1 MSHKLTKVASITVL
15 GLGLAV
21 SQLSAAISI
30 NVSAEKLKD
39 PGGYDM
45 AVSGILVLVGST
57 TDANFSG
64 PTDSS
69 FVQDDDAVVAIW
81 DIASGGGNTPGA
93 FLGGT
98 GSVSLGGDWDA
109 GDPLAIY
116 WFPTLTAAVDIN
128 NTVPL
133 AAIPYGMFRVESGN
147 PDGTDDW
154 VTPADGTIGHSLK
167 FITTDATVLEPGGG
181 TSDAADGEAGLFT
194 PGAGPADPTGIAAAV
209 DGLAIGVSWTD
220 NASDETGYRV
230 ERSVDGSGVWTI
242 LGEAAAD
249 ATSFSDDTV
258 EGSTSYL
265 YRVLALRGPSQ
276 SGYNTLAEAVQSA
289 AASARFTNLSTRA
302 LVETGDN
309 ILIASFELKGGPLR
323 VYSRVAGPDLAGA
336 GITNFLANPV
346 MELRRATDN
355 ALIAS
360 NDDWKIN
367 DVDQSSQEQA
377 IRDTFIPPADD
388 LESALIANLDTPGL
402 YSIIVRG
409 VNDVTG
415 FANVELY
422 EYADPNE
429 ANSGKLTN
437 LSTRARVGTGDDI
450 LIASFEVKGDAP
462 QRIYSRV
469 AGPDLAGAGITE
481 FLADPTLELRTFV
494 GNNLL
499 DSNDNWKIKDSDSSD
514 QEQEIRDTFIPP
526 ADDNESALVAT
537 LAQNALYS
545 LIVRG
550 VNDGVGFAN
559 AEVYDYPE

>member
-1 MSHKLTKVASITVL
+1 MSQKLTKAASIAVL
-15 GLGLAV
+15 GLVIAV
-21 SQLSAAISI
+21 SQLPAAISI

-57 TDANFSG
+57 TDAIFSG

-81 DIASGGGNTPGA
+81 DIANDGGNTPGA

-98 GSVSLGGDWDA
+98 GSVSLGGAWDA

-116 WFPTLTAAVDIN
+116 WFPTLTAAN
-128 NTVPL
+128 NIDDTVPS

-154 VTPADGTIGHSLK
+154 VTPADGTIGYNLK
-167 FITTDATVLEPGGG
+167 FITTDATALEPGGG
-181 TSDAADGEAGLFT
+181 SSDAADGEAGLFT
-194 PGAGPADPTGIAAAV
+194 PGAGPAAPSGVAGVA

-230 ERSVDGSGVWTI
+230 ERSLDGSDNWSV
-242 LGEAAAD
+242 LGEVGAGITAYN
-249 ATSFSDDTV
+249 DDSV
-258 EGSTSYL
+258 EGSTSYQ

-276 SGYNTLAEAVQSA
+276 SDYETSDAVESS

-309 ILIASFELKGGPLR
+309 ILIASFQLSGGPLR

-336 GITNFLANPV
+336 GITNFLSDPI
-346 MELRRATDN
+346 MELVRVSDN
-355 ALIAS
+355 TIIAS
-360 NDDWKIN
+360 NDNWKVN
-367 DVDQSSQEQA
+367 AVDQSSQQA
-377 IRDTFIPPADD
+377 DIESTFIPPADD
-388 LESALIANLDTPGL
+388 AESALIANLDTPGL
-402 YSIIVRG
+402 YSIVVRG
-409 VNDVTG
+409 VGDVTG

-422 EYADPNE
+422 EFPDPGE
-429 ANSGKLTN
+429 ANPGKLTN

-450 LIASFEVKGDAP
+450 LIASFQVSGDAP

-469 AGPDLAGAGITE
+469 AGPALAGAGITE
-481 FLADPTLELRTFV
+481 FLADPDLELRRFSD
-494 GNNLL
+494 NALL
-499 DSNDNWKIKDSDSSD
+499 SSNDNWKINAADNSS
-514 QEQEIRDTFIPP
+514 QEAEITATFIPP
-526 ADDNESALVAT
+526 ANDVESALVAT

-545 LIVRG
+545 LIIRG
-550 VNDGVGFAN
+550 VADGEGFAN